1 MTNQITEQNT
11 QLTIVEKVE
20 QRVQKLQEN
29 NQLHFPK
36 NYSPSNAL
44 KSAWLVLQE
53 TKAGKNAGYAPVLQY
68 CSQASI
74 ANALFDMVVQGLNPS
89 KKQGYFL
96 CYGKSLTFQRSYF
109 GTMAVTKSVA
119 GAKTINAMTIHDG
132 DDVQYEIKKG
142 RIIDIEHKQSFG
154 SIDKPVIGAYCT
166 IDFGDND
173 IYIEV
178 MTMKEIRQAWSKSQ
192 SWSKGQ
198 EKETANSVHGQF
210 TVEMAKK
217 TVINRACKKF
227 LNSSDDASLVM
238 DLLSQENDETQLD
251 IEENANTEV
260 LDMEYESVDESPE
273 VTEEKQSAY
282 EIIDAPNN
290 EEVPAGQT
298 AFDIPEEPK
307 TSGAPF

>member
-1 MTNQITEQNT
+1 MTNQITEQKAK
-11 QLTIVEKVE
+11 LTIVEQVE
-20 QRVQKLQEN
+20 NRVQKLQEN

-36 NYSPSNAL
+36 NYSPTNAL

-68 CSQASI
+68 CSQSSI

-166 IDFGDND
+166 IDFGND
-173 IYIEV
+173 DIFIEV
-178 MTMKEIRQAWSKSQ
+178 MTIKEIRQAWSKSQ
-192 SWSKGQ
+192 SWKAGQ
-198 EKETANSVHGQF
+198 EKESANSVHGQF

-238 DLLSQENDETQLD
+238 DLLSQEQDETQLD
-251 IEENANTEV
+251 IDENANTEV
-260 LDMEYESVDESPE
+260 LDMEYESVDESPQE
-273 VTEEKQSAY
+273 QPAPQEY
-282 EIIDAPNN
+282 EIIEAPPND
-290 EEVPAGQT
+290 EVPAGQT
-298 AFDIPEEPK
+298 AFDIPETPK